1 MQVFI
6 DGVDSRMVGLSALRS
21 RLTIIPQEPVL
32 FSGTLRSNLDP
43 FQAYSDD
50 EVWFVK
56 NNGHVQLIEVFI
68 VSPTVLCLQCC
79 MVLQACVRVCV

>member
-1 MQVFI
+1 MFI

-50 EVWFVK
+50 EVCVNGRSTVFVQ
-56 NNGHVQLIEVFI
+56 QLALLVVLIA
-68 VSPTVLCLQCC
+68 TAAVLCEQLYY
-79 MVLQACVRVCV
+79 ACTIT